1 MARPCLSNVFQF
13 AYGKHCFQ
21 CQFFSSRCKLWLPYT
36 AGNFK
41 ENPSMQAPAKIFR
54 ARASEHSSNFCEQ
67 FEQRPNFA
75 STFKLIGTIWYPLLC
90 QSGSQK
96 KSSWWQTRFQTATAL
111 KHRKSPNLNS
121 IRIALYI
128 LKYWKTNLQSH
139 PMLDKQRQQ
148 DPAMQWDIHSETERS
163 WSVWTPQKAAIK

>member
-1 MARPCLSNVFQF
+1 MARPCFSNVLQF

-96 KSSWWQTRFQTATAL
+96 ESSCWQTRFQTSTAL
-111 KHRKSPNLNS
+111 KHRNAKHKLK
-121 IRIALYI
+121 LYPHSTLHFKI
-128 LKYWKTNLQSH
+128 LKNKPAVTSNV
-139 PMLDKQRQQ
+139 RQTETAG
-148 DPAMQWDIHSETERS
+148 PSNAMRY
-163 WSVWTPQKAAIK
+163 